1 MYEVRYTENAERDL
15 DEIADYIAQYNL
27 ENAILFITEL
37 ENSFYKVLSVF
48 PNGGYLYNKSKGI
61 RMTSHKGYTAFY
73 HIKNEIVEVLHVVNL
88 EKPISV
94 SKYQFLI
101 TSSAFGKRLIQ
112 ITHPPLFLHFYLWL
126 KSKK

>member
-15 DEIADYIAQYNL
+15 DEIADYIAQDNL

-37 ENSFYKVLSVF
+37 ETSFYKVLSVF

-73 HIKNEIVEVLHVVNL
+73 HIKM
-88 EKPISV
+88 
-94 SKYQFLI
+94 
-101 TSSAFGKRLIQ
+101 RL
-112 ITHPPLFLHFYLWL
+112 
-126 KSKK
+126 